1 MKSVLDGA
9 QMEKFQESIKNLE
22 VSDSLLRDW
31 FAGQVLST
39 LSRNMTCPLQ
49 TSPVLKLGFWEDEGG
64 KGWQG
69 NDSNRN
75 RSLAS

>member
-39 LSRNMTCPLQ
+39 LSRNTAVHAA
-49 TSPVLKLGFWEDEGG
+49 SDAVLAYDWADAMMEERAKRKKERG
-64 KGWQG
+64 K
-69 NDSNRN
+69 
-75 RSLAS
+75 